1 MDTHELEKQIDS
13 WSTHGSRHV
22 AGHVCPTPRKCAAGR
37 LFGAVSPDG
46 RRLGDFRAA
55 FREAEITR
63 RRVAPDTVGNA
74 AGSRWGTK
82 GTTRDCLPPLGQG
95 SGHPTTP
102 RWCSYIRNVRMT
114 DDQRRQ
120 IISRL
125 NGRDQ
130 VDAFEAA
137 KAIWQDSDKRLERL
151 LILTL
156 KDGRRPF
163 HRAAAPYATQIVT
176 TPRTIRALESVVK
189 HKFERPRVR
198 REPAEALAHCHRRKS
213 HDVLFAGLVDS
224 SRDVRFWCAFALG
237 QMAERTAI
245 PALRASCRQ

>member
-1 MDTHELEKQIDS
+1 M
-13 WSTHGSRHV
+13 GNPRHNV
-22 AGHVCPTPRKCAAGR
+22 R
-37 LFGAVSPDG
+37 
-46 RRLGDFRAA
+46 
-55 FREAEITR
+55 
-63 RRVAPDTVGNA
+63 
-74 AGSRWGTK
+74 
-82 GTTRDCLPPLGQG
+82 LPPTLSQRTRKSGDPLLVGQG

-102 RWCSYIRNVRMT
+102 PWCSYIRNIRMT

-120 IISRL
+120 IVSRL

-156 KDGRRPF
+156 KHGRRPF
-163 HRAAAPYATQIVT
+163 HRAAAHATQIVT

-198 REPAEALAHCHRRKS
+198 GEPAEALAHCHRRKS